1 MRLLVGTRGGLRTD
15 DGTLL
20 GLGGRPTRG
29 LAGRPDNAWVV
40 VDGREVWRLDE
51 GRLVFV
57 AAAAA
62 GDPAL
67 TCTVPTP
74 ARIVLDFGGAH
85 PEHEGAGRGGY
96 IPANILP

>member
-29 LAGRPDNAWVV
+29 LAGRPDNAWIV
-40 VDGREVWRLDE
+40 VDGRQVWRLE
-51 GRLVFV
+51 HGNLTL
-57 AAAAA
+57 AAAASD
-62 GDPAL
+62 GPAL
-67 TCTVPTP
+67 TCAVPTP

-85 PEHEGAGRGGY
+85 PEHEAAGRGGY
-96 IPANILP
+96 IPASVLP